1 MTTIRPVMA
10 KDRAAW
16 LAMWAGYCA
25 FYKAT
30 VPEDVTEGTWS
41 RFFEKGSTVCC
52 LIAEE
57 KGEPVGFA
65 TYVLH
70 DYTWGLNPMC
80 YLEDLFVAEAARGKD
95 VGYKLISR
103 LVEMAKEERWDRV
116 YWHTQASNARA
127 RRLYDRFAPAD
138 DFVRYRI
145 DTLAK
150 KQPSE
155 DIEPGPT
162 G

>member
-1 MTTIRPVMA
+1 MTTIRSVMA

-16 LAMWAGYCA
+16 LSMWADYCA
-25 FYKAT
+25 FYKAS

-52 LIAEE
+52 LVAEE
-57 KGEPVGFA
+57 KGAPVGFA

-80 YLEDLFVAEAARGKD
+80 YLEDLFVTEEARGKD
-95 VGYKLISR
+95 VGHALISH

-116 YWHTQASNARA
+116 YWHTQEGNARA
-127 RRLYDRFAPAD
+127 RRLYDRFVQAD

-145 DTLAK
+145 DILGN

-155 DIEPGPT
+155 GIETGPT